1 MNEQE
6 MQDALVSRAASLKDW
21 LSESPERTIESLMIR
36 KFECSVVLHEKPPS
50 LEEEGGMDI
59 PLQLLIQQDYKL
71 WSISLMM
78 SIRSSPN
85 VDADGEIIPCG
96 LLFQVVDNDGVSIP
110 VMLMRTN
117 VSPAGMDP
125 SLENEAWC
133 HFWLQKFLKQ
143 HDVKTLFGYKS
154 LVGEI

>member
-6 MQDALVSRAASLKDW
+6 MQDALVSRAVSLKSW

-36 KFECSVVLHEKPPS
+36 RFESSVVLHGSDLSFDER
-50 LEEEGGMDI
+50 GAMDI

-71 WSISLMM
+71 WSIKLVM
-78 SIRSSPN
+78 SIKPTPSI
-85 VDADGEIIPCG
+85 DAEGEIIPCG
-96 LLFQVVDNDGVSIP
+96 LLFHVVDNDGASTSV
-110 VMLMRTN
+110 LLLRTD

-125 SLENEAWC
+125 ALDNESWC

>member
-6 MQDALVSRAASLKDW
+6 MQDALVSRAVSLKSW

-36 KFECSVVLHEKPPS
+36 KFDSSVVLHGNDLSIDER
-50 LEEEGGMDI
+50 GVMDI

-71 WSISLMM
+71 WSIILVM
-78 SIRSSPN
+78 SIRTTPSVSAEG
-85 VDADGEIIPCG
+85 DIIPFG
-96 LLFQVVDNDGVSIP
+96 LLFHVVGNDGASTP
-110 VMLMRTN
+110 VLLLRTD

-125 SLENEAWC
+125 ALDNESWC